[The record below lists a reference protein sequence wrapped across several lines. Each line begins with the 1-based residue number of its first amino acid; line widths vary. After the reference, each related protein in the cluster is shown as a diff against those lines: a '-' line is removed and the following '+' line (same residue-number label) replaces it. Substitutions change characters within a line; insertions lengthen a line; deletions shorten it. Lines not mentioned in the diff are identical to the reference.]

1 MVLIIT
7 SVVTND
13 VGYLFICLFAIC
25 RSPVMSFAHFLVG
38 LCELTFFFLFLL
50 LTFESS
56 LYMLD
61 TKPLIDM

>member
-38 LCELTFFFLFLL
+38 LCELTFFFSFF
-50 LTFESS
+50 TVDF
-56 LYMLD
+56 
-61 TKPLIDM
+61 